1 MNEEYSQYS
10 KVYGKITKKHTGII
24 IFSKQ
29 IGNVLLSMNWCW
41 KFLSTQKSKF
51 PRRKDLCWR
60 LCWKLVCIG
69 NSDYQSS
76 YSMERKRKKLLQ
88 NRKKFLMDDNSQA
101 KLNCIK
107 CAYREASITFK
118 IQIYSLPGSKNSKSL
133 NVNYSLTKLIF
144 VSVTGFF
151 SWELILIQDF
161 ERSLTNHKLALV
173 TKSGVNVWMWQFFTN
188 LSETT
193 YSSPVFTFSDKK
205 VGHYLL
211 FSNFCM

>member
-1 MNEEYSQYS
+1 
-10 KVYGKITKKHTGII
+10 
-24 IFSKQ
+24 
-29 IGNVLLSMNWCW
+29 MNWCW

-51 PRRKDLCWR
+51 PRRKDLCRR

-107 CAYREASITFK
+107 CTYREASITFK

-151 SWELILIQDF
+151 FLGIDINPRLWKIPDKSQASSSYKIWCKCLNVTIFHKFVRDNLQLSCVYLFRQESWTLSAIQQFLCYVNHEYVRKRLI
-161 ERSLTNHKLALV
+161 
-173 TKSGVNVWMWQFFTN
+173 
-188 LSETT
+188 
-193 YSSPVFTFSDKK
+193 K
-205 VGHYLL
+205 V
-211 FSNFCM
+211 